1 MALKVKIFKKL
12 KEFDLDISFSCSSGR
27 LLALVG
33 PSGAGKTTIMRLI
46 AGLERPDR
54 GLIACNKSI
63 WTDTEKGIWLPP
75 QKRKLGYV
83 FQEYSLFPHLTV
95 ERNIIFAGIDSYEAR
110 GLMKLFGILH
120 LRRRRPH
127 QLSGG
132 ERQRVALA
140 QALARKPG
148 VLLLDEPFSALDVAT
163 RVKLRNDLKSLKNQ
177 LSIPVILVTHDLN
190 EARFLSD
197 EILPIEQGKKAPD
210 WLSRFLSTWQSEAC
224 TDITWCL
231 SAG

>member
-1 MALKVKIFKKL
+1 MALDVKIFKRL

-27 LLALVG
+27 LIALVG
-33 PSGAGKTTIMRLI
+33 PSGAGKTTIIRLI
-46 AGLERPDR
+46 AGLERPDE
-54 GLIACNKSI
+54 GLIVCNNTI
-63 WTDTEKGIWLPP
+63 WSDTGKGIWLPP
-75 QKRKLGYV
+75 QGRKLGYV

-95 ERNIIFAGIDSYEAR
+95 EKNIAFAGVDESVVEN
-110 GLMKLFGILH
+110 LMELFGIRH

-163 RVKLRNDLKSLKNQ
+163 RMKLRNDLKSLKNQ
-177 LSIPVILVTHDLN
+177 LSIPVVLVTHDLY
-190 EARFLSD
+190 EARFLAD
-197 EILPIEQGKKAPD
+197 DILPIEQGKTAPD
-210 WLSRFLSTWQSEAC
+210 WLSRFLSIWQNGVC
-224 TDITWCL
+224 TNTAYQ